1 MCWSYVPPRRRVG
14 TDADM
19 LDFPLDLAYSQLASD
34 EGPPFGEAG
43 VTHAPAGEL
52 LDMLAPEVLRPN

>member
-1 MCWSYVPPRRRVG
+1 
-14 TDADM
+14 M